1 MKLILLYVMFSASG
15 LLMLK
20 IGTTQGL
27 GLQISSGKV
36 QLTVHIALLVGMCF
50 YILSFILSLL
60 AMKAM
65 DLSVFYPVSAGLGY
79 VLVCILSYAILKERI
94 TAYQL
99 IGMLFILAGVILMN
113 LKK

>member
-1 MKLILLYVMFSASG
+1 
-15 LLMLK
+15 
-20 IGTTQGL
+20 
-27 GLQISSGKV
+27 
-36 QLTVHIALLVGMCF
+36 
-50 YILSFILSLL
+50 
-60 AMKAM
+60 MKAM

-99 IGMLFILAGVILMN
+99 IGILFILAGVILMN